1 MHSELP
7 GKFEIIS
14 WFVFVV
20 FFALKRFLI
29 DVFLSIEGT
38 SEKAREKLQ
47 EQTGTLYPDAWNTEL
62 GTKAF
67 TREMQKQCYI
77 LGYLIFCFAG
87 FVNKMRSRFC
97 LDTAKIQ
104 MIFFS
109 TNQDITFHSMYNH
122 QHLEAISL
130 AGMEKNG
137 FSSYSLRHCTAL
149 PIPYSIHRNLY

>member
-47 EQTGTLYPDAWNTEL
+47 EQTGTPYPDAWNTEL

-67 TREMQKQCYI
+67 AREMQI
-77 LGYLIFCFAG
+77 
-87 FVNKMRSRFC
+87 
-97 LDTAKIQ
+97 
-104 MIFFS
+104 
-109 TNQDITFHSMYNH
+109 
-122 QHLEAISL
+122 
-130 AGMEKNG
+130 
-137 FSSYSLRHCTAL
+137 
-149 PIPYSIHRNLY
+149 